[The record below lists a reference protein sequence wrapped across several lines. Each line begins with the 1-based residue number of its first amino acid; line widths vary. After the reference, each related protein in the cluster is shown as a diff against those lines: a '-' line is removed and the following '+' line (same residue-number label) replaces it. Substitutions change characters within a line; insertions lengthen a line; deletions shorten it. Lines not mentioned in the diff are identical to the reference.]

1 MISYIRGEL
10 CDIEE
15 QKAIVDVNGV
25 GYGIYMP
32 QQALSLLP
40 PMGQQVKIHTYLN
53 IREDAM
59 QLFGFLTKEDLNVFR
74 LLIGVNGIGPKAGLN
89 ILSCLS
95 PDKLRFAVLSGDAK
109 AISATPGIGK
119 KTAEKLILELKD
131 KLNIEDMLE
140 HAAHGGD
147 SEDLASGT
155 DTASNTMQAE
165 AVQALTALG
174 YGSAESLRAVKKSSP
189 ECSSV
194 EDILKEALKFLL

>member
-1 MISYIRGEL
+1 MIFYIRGEL

-95 PDKLRFAVLSGDAK
+95 PDELRFAVLSGDAK

>member
-40 PMGQQVKIHTYLN
+40 PMGQQVKIHTFLN

-95 PDKLRFAVLSGDAK
+95 PDELRFAVLSGDAK

>member
-74 LLIGVNGIGPKAGLN
+74 LLLGVNGIGPKAGLN

-95 PDKLRFAVLSGDAK
+95 PDELRFAVLSGDAK

>member
-59 QLFGFLTKEDLNVFR
+59 QLFGFLTKEDLNVVR

-95 PDKLRFAVLSGDAK
+95 PDELRFAVLSGDAK

>member
-95 PDKLRFAVLSGDAK
+95 PDELRLAVLSGDAK

>member
-40 PMGQQVKIHTYLN
+40 PLGQQVKIHTYLN

-95 PDKLRFAVLSGDAK
+95 PDELRFAVLSGDAK

>member
-95 PDKLRFAVLSGDAK
+95 PDELRFAGLSGDAK
-109 AISATPGIGK
+109 AMSATPGIGK

>member
-53 IREDAM
+53 IREVAM

-95 PDKLRFAVLSGDAK
+95 PDELRFAVLSGDAK

>member
-95 PDKLRFAVLSGDAK
+95 PDELRFAVLSGDAK

-174 YGSAESLRAVKKSSP
+174 YGSAESLRAVKKPSP

>member
-40 PMGQQVKIHTYLN
+40 PIGQQVKIHTYLN

-95 PDKLRFAVLSGDAK
+95 PDELRFAVLSGDAK

-140 HAAHGGD
+140 RAAHGSD
-147 SEDLASGT
+147 SEDLASCT

-174 YGSAESLRAVKKSSP
+174 YGSAESLRAVKKTSP

>member
-40 PMGQQVKIHTYLN
+40 PIGQQVKIHTYLN

-95 PDKLRFAVLSGDAK
+95 PDELRFAVLSGDAK

-140 HAAHGGD
+140 HAAHGSD
-147 SEDLASGT
+147 SEDLASST

-174 YGSAESLRAVKKSSP
+174 YGSAESLRAVKKTSP

>member
-1 MISYIRGEL
+1 MCIRDR

-95 PDKLRFAVLSGDAK
+95 PDELRFAVLSGDAK

>member
-95 PDKLRFAVLSGDAK
+95 PDELRFAVLSGDAK

-194 EDILKEALKFLL
+194 EDILKEAL

>member
-95 PDKLRFAVLSGDAK
+95 PDELRFAVLAGDAK

>member
-40 PMGQQVKIHTYLN
+40 PTGQQVKIHTYLN

-95 PDKLRFAVLSGDAK
+95 PDELRFAVLSGDAK

-147 SEDLASGT
+147 SEDLASST

>member
-40 PMGQQVKIHTYLN
+40 PMGQQVKIHTDLN

-95 PDKLRFAVLSGDAK
+95 PDELRFAVLSGDAK

-131 KLNIEDMLE
+131 KLNIEDMPE

>member
-1 MISYIRGEL
+1 MISYIQGEL

-59 QLFGFLTKEDLNVFR
+59 QLFGSLTKEDLNVFR

-95 PDKLRFAVLSGDAK
+95 PDELRFAVLSGDAK

>member
-95 PDKLRFAVLSGDAK
+95 PDELRFAVLSGDAK

-194 EDILKEALKFLL
+194 GIS

>member
-53 IREDAM
+53 LREDAM

-95 PDKLRFAVLSGDAK
+95 PDELRFAVLSGDAK

>member
-89 ILSCLS
+89 ILSCLY
-95 PDKLRFAVLSGDAK
+95 PDELRFAVLSGDAK

>member
-95 PDKLRFAVLSGDAK
+95 PDELRFAVLSGDAK

-165 AVQALTALG
+165 AVQALTALC

>member
-95 PDKLRFAVLSGDAK
+95 PDELRFAVLSGDAK

-147 SEDLASGT
+147 SEDLASAT

>member
-15 QKAIVDVNGV
+15 EKAIVDVNGV

-95 PDKLRFAVLSGDAK
+95 PDELRFAVLSGDAK

>member
-25 GYGIYMP
+25 GYGIYMA

-95 PDKLRFAVLSGDAK
+95 PDELRFAVLSGDAK

>member
-95 PDKLRFAVLSGDAK
+95 PDELRFAVLSGDAK

-155 DTASNTMQAE
+155 VTASNTMQAE

>member
-40 PMGQQVKIHTYLN
+40 PMRQQVKIHTYLN

-95 PDKLRFAVLSGDAK
+95 PDELRFAVLSGDAK

>member
-95 PDKLRFAVLSGDAK
+95 PDELRFAVLSGDAK

-155 DTASNTMQAE
+155 DTASNTMQSE